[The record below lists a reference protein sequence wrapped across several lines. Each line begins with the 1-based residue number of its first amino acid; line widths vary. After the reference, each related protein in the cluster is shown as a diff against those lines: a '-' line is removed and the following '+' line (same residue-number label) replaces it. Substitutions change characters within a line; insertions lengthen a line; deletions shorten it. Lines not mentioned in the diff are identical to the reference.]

1 MDSARDVASTKP
13 PQVNAAKF
21 TLFVLLV
28 VALVSVPF
36 VVFGESFAFP
46 LLEQQQHQAGWL
58 VLIAIALLAAD
69 AVAPVPSVLVIVFL
83 AAKAGWLA
91 GVIGGTLG
99 LSAGVVGASWFGRAA
114 VGRLAP
120 RFFPEAELV
129 RLREALHR
137 KLWLTLACLRS
148 VPVLAET
155 SVMVAASVGVSR
167 RRIFW
172 ATLLP
177 NFAISAIYS
186 LAADDSFS
194 TAVLAFF
201 ATVVPSYALWRWL
214 GGRQAGDK
222 RETRDARRFFDPVDP
237 KL

>member
-1 MDSARDVASTKP
+1 MESAGDVAEPKP
-13 PQVNAAKF
+13 RRVSAVKF

-36 VVFGESFAFP
+36 VIFGESFAFP
-46 LLEQQQHQAGWL
+46 LLEGRQHQAGWL
-58 VLIAIALLAAD
+58 VLIAIALLTAD
-69 AVAPVPSVLVIVFL
+69 AVAPVPSVLVIMFL

-99 LSAGVVGASWFGRAA
+99 LSGGVIGAAWFGRVA
-114 VGRLAP
+114 VGRIAP
-120 RFFPEAELV
+120 KFFPDTELG
-129 RLREALHR
+129 RLRAALHN

-155 SVMVAASVGVSR
+155 SVMLAASVGISR

-186 LAADDSFS
+186 LAADASLG

-201 ATVVPSYALWRWL
+201 ATVVPSYALWWF
-214 GGRQAGDK
+214 GS
-222 RETRDARRFFDPVDP
+222 RERRNRP
-237 KL
+237 

>member
-1 MDSARDVASTKP
+1 MGSAEEM
-13 PQVNAAKF
+13 AAPKSNRVSAVKF
-21 TLFVLLV
+21 ALFVLLV

-36 VVFGESFAFP
+36 VVLGESFAFP
-46 LLEQQQHQAGWL
+46 LLEQRQHQAGWL
-58 VLIAIALLAAD
+58 VTIAIALLTAD

-99 LSAGVVGASWFGRAA
+99 LSGGVIGAAWFGRVA
-114 VGRLAP
+114 VGRIAP
-120 RFFPEAELV
+120 KFFPDAELE
-129 RLREALHR
+129 RLRSALQR

-155 SVMVAASVGVSR
+155 SVMVAASVGIPL

-186 LAADDSFS
+186 LAADDSFGA
-194 TAVLAFF
+194 AVLAFF
-201 ATVVPSYALWRWL
+201 ATVVPSYAVWWWF
-214 GGRQAGDK
+214 GR
-222 RETRDARRFFDPVDP
+222 RERSKA
-237 KL
+237 

>member
-1 MDSARDVASTKP
+1 MESDGDVAAPKPERVSTL
-13 PQVNAAKF
+13 KF
-21 TLFVLLV
+21 ALFVLLV
-28 VALVSVPF
+28 VALVSLPF
-36 VVFGESFAFP
+36 VIFGESFAFP
-46 LLEQQQHQAGWL
+46 LLEERQHQAGWL

-91 GVIGGTLG
+91 GVVGGTVG
-99 LSAGVVGASWFGRAA
+99 LSAGVAGAAWFGRVA
-114 VGRLAP
+114 VGRIAP
-120 RFFPEAELV
+120 RFFPETELG
-129 RLREALHR
+129 RLRAALQR

-172 ATLLP
+172 VTLLP

-186 LAADDSFS
+186 LAADASFG

-201 ATVVPSYALWRWL
+201 ATVVPSYALWRWF
-214 GGRQAGDK
+214 GRGSAAK
-222 RETRDARRFFDPVDP
+222 ES
-237 KL
+237 

>member
-1 MDSARDVASTKP
+1 MDSAADPSALRPARISAV
-13 PQVNAAKF
+13 KF

-28 VALVSVPF
+28 IALVSVPF

-46 LLEQQQHQAGWL
+46 LLEERQHQAGWL

-83 AAKAGWLA
+83 AVKAGWLA

-99 LSAGVVGASWFGRAA
+99 LSAGVAGAAWFGRAA
-114 VGRLAP
+114 VGRIAP
-120 RFFPEAELV
+120 RFFPETELA

-137 KLWLTLACLRS
+137 DLWLTLACLRS

-172 ATLLP
+172 VTLLP

-186 LAADDSFS
+186 LAADDSFG

-201 ATVVPSYALWRWL
+201 ATIVPSYILWRWL
-214 GGRQAGDK
+214 GRS
-222 RETRDARRFFDPVDP
+222 RRAPAA
-237 KL
+237 

>member
-1 MDSARDVASTKP
+1 MPSSTVVDRTNSTRVSALR
-13 PQVNAAKF
+13 F

-28 VALVSVPF
+28 IALVSLPF
-36 VVFGESFAFP
+36 VLFGESFAFP
-46 LLEQQQHQAGWL
+46 LLEQQEHQILWL
-58 VLIAIALLAAD
+58 VLIAIALLAVD

-91 GVIGGTLG
+91 GVIGGTVG
-99 LSAGVVGASWFGRAA
+99 LSLGVVGAAWFGRAA
-114 VGRLAP
+114 VGRIAP
-120 RFFPEAELV
+120 RFFPEAELE

-186 LAADDSFS
+186 LAADDSFR

-201 ATVVPSYALWRWL
+201 ATVVPSYALWLWF
-214 GGRQAGDK
+214 GR
-222 RETRDARRFFDPVDP
+222 RETAR
-237 KL
+237 KAKGATE

>member
-1 MDSARDVASTKP
+1 MPSDQELAASQSARVG
-13 PQVNAAKF
+13 VLKF

-46 LLEQQQHQAGWL
+46 LLEQRQHQAGWL

-91 GVIGGTLG
+91 GVIGGTVG
-99 LSAGVVGASWFGRAA
+99 LSAGVVCAAWFGRAA
-114 VGRLAP
+114 VGRIAP
-120 RFFPEAELV
+120 KFFPEAELA
-129 RLREALHR
+129 RLRDALHR
-137 KLWLTLACLRS
+137 QLGLTLACLRS

-201 ATVVPSYALWRWL
+201 ATVVPSYALWRWV
-214 GGRQAGDK
+214 GRRA
-222 RETRDARRFFDPVDP
+222 
-237 KL
+237 

>member
-1 MDSARDVASTKP
+1 MGSAEELTAPKANRVSA
-13 PQVNAAKF
+13 VKF

-36 VVFGESFAFP
+36 VIWGESFAFP
-46 LLEQQQHQAGWL
+46 LLEEREHQAGWL
-58 VLIAIALLAAD
+58 VLIAIALLTAD

-91 GVIGGTLG
+91 GVVGGTLG
-99 LSAGVVGASWFGRAA
+99 LSGGVIGAAWFGRAA
-114 VGRLAP
+114 VGRIAP
-120 RFFPEAELV
+120 KFFPDAELG
-129 RLREALHR
+129 RLRAALHE
-137 KLWLTLACLRS
+137 KLWVTLACLRS

-155 SVMVAASVGVSR
+155 SVMVAASVGIPL

-172 ATLLP
+172 VTLLP

-186 LAADDSFS
+186 LAADDSLG

-214 GGRQAGDK
+214 GGRE
-222 RETRDARRFFDPVDP
+222 RNETV
-237 KL
+237 